1 MTSLFII
8 VLILAI
14 IFAIAFFNSK
24 ATLKNSKASFLKSYN
39 GLQNLYRDTHRQL
52 SEVLVANKTMTAEIK
67 TLKEA
72 AEEHSKNCPCNK
84 TPEEV
89 VPTLEVEGVPIPE
102 ADIAIV
108 DEQPVAPPAPVTVK
122 SRPRVARRYVK
133 K

>member
-1 MTSLFII
+1 M
-8 VLILAI
+8 
-14 IFAIAFFNSK
+14 
-24 ATLKNSKASFLKSYN
+24 Y
-39 GLQNLYRDTHRQL
+39 QDTQRQL
-52 SEVLVANKTMTAEIK
+52 SEVLVANKIMTAEIK

-89 VPTLEVEGVPIPE
+89 VPTLEVAGVPIPE

>member
-39 GLQNLYRDTHRQL
+39 GLQNLYQDTQRQL
-52 SEVLVANKTMTAEIK
+52 SEATKANVNLAIEVK

-89 VPTLEVEGVPIPE
+89 VPTLESIPTSVPE

-108 DEQPVAPPAPVTVK
+108 DEQPVAQTAPPVK

>member
-1 MTSLFII
+1 MTPLFII

-24 ATLKNSKASFLKSYN
+24 ATLKNSKASFLKNYS
-39 GLQNLYRDTHRQL
+39 GLRNLYQDTQRQL
-52 SEVLVANKTMTAEIK
+52 SEATKANVNLAIEVK

-89 VPTLEVEGVPIPE
+89 VPTLEVAGVPILE
-102 ADIAIV
+102 ADIANV

>member
-1 MTSLFII
+1 MTPLFII

-39 GLQNLYRDTHRQL
+39 GLRNLYHDTQRQL
-52 SEVLVANKTMTAEIK
+52 SEATKANVNLAIEVK

-72 AEEHSKNCPCNK
+72 AEEHSKNCLCNK

-89 VPTLEVEGVPIPE
+89 VPTLEVAGVPILE

>member
-1 MTSLFII
+1 MTPLFII

-24 ATLKNSKASFLKSYN
+24 ATLKNSKASFLRSYN
-39 GLQNLYRDTHRQL
+39 GFQNLYQDTQRQL
-52 SEVLVANKTMTAEIK
+52 SEALVVNKTMTAEIK
-67 TLKEA
+67 ALKEA

-84 TPEEV
+84 TPEED
-89 VPTLEVEGVPIPE
+89 PTLAPTQTPIPE
-102 ADIAIV
+102 ADMAIV
-108 DEQPVAPPAPVTVK
+108 DEQPVAQPAPDKVK